1 MKAHYQRKWSD
12 GGSEISDA
20 IDDSTDKGR
29 NTLIDTGTLWRTDL
43 PVIRYRNAQKDGDES
58 ANV

>member
-1 MKAHYQRKWSD
+1 MKAHYQRKRSD

-29 NTLIDTGTLWRTDL
+29 NTLIETGTLWRPNL
-43 PVIRYRNAQKDGDES
+43 PVVRYRNTQKDGDES